1 MVSFNMASV
10 LLLRPGQNESEFC
23 SQNARM
29 ARQIYRSPG
38 LRKCGYATVDPHQSL
53 FRLVGIRISA
63 GPLYFA
69 YGDEFVGAAETEG
82 DD

>member
-1 MVSFNMASV
+1 MLQWTLTN
-10 LLLRPGQNESEFC
+10 R
-23 SQNARM
+23 
-29 ARQIYRSPG
+29 
-38 LRKCGYATVDPHQSL
+38 DQSL